1 MLALTDNAS
10 MAIEGILSSSEIPDG
25 AGIRIAPPEG
35 EDAGSAPQLQVSVT
49 GGPAETDQVI
59 DAEGARVFVDEALA
73 ALLDDKLL
81 DAGIVEDQV
90 HFMLGAQGAP
100 HPFEPGRDASG
111 PNGSGSDV

>member
-10 MAIEGILSSSEIPDG
+10 MAIEGILSASEIPDG
-25 AGIRIAPPEG
+25 AGIRIAPPDG
-35 EDAGSAPQLQVSVT
+35 DDAASAAQLQVMVT
-49 GGPAETDQVI
+49 GAPADTDQVI
-59 DAEGARVFVDEALA
+59 DTAGARVFVAESLA

-100 HPFEPGRDASG
+100 QPFEPGRDGSG
-111 PNGSGSDV
+111 PDGSRGDV

>member
-10 MAIEGILSSSEIPDG
+10 TAIEGILSSSEIPDG

-35 EDAGSAPQLQVSVT
+35 EDAGTAAQLQVTVT
-49 GGPAETDQVI
+49 GGPTDSDQVI
-59 DAEGARVFVDEALA
+59 DADGARVFVDESLA

-100 HPFEPGRDASG
+100 QPSEPGGDGAG
-111 PNGSGSDV
+111 PNGSGRDV

>member
-10 MAIEGILSSSEIPDG
+10 TAIEGILSSSEIPDG

-35 EDAGSAPQLQVSVT
+35 EDPGSAAQLEVTVT

-59 DAEGARVFVDEALA
+59 DEAGARVFVDESLA

-81 DAGIVEDQV
+81 DAGVVEEQV

-100 HPFEPGRDASG
+100 HPFDSSADGSG
-111 PNGSGSDV
+111 PEGSGDV

>member
-10 MAIEGILSSSEIPDG
+10 TAIEGILSSPEVRDG

-35 EDAGSAPQLQVSVT
+35 EDASSAAQLHVMVT
-49 GGPAETDQVI
+49 GAPAETDQVI
-59 DAEGARVFVDEALA
+59 DDSGARVFVDESLA
-73 ALLDDKLL
+73 VVLDDKLL

-100 HPFEPGRDASG
+100 HPFEPGAD
-111 PNGSGSDV
+111 GSGDV